1 MPLVLAQ
8 VNFNVDYTLS
18 KGVITVVVTD
28 QGYSNSIEFYKGK
41 YLGGSDPVEK
51 FIASQVLGCD
61 NLPNCE
67 QNIYLDAIGT
77 GIFEPGDYYFVIWD
91 LERKNAVRKDF
102 VLSFSDLLSCQYN
115 NQSISKDICVSVVTK
130 KLEDKP
136 LYSSFAELEIEFDIL
151 ESVVGFC
158 FDYMPSSIEI
168 LEPSELKLN
177 AVNVSELFNEL
188 MARLHNNEMLLRNAL
203 AELSLLKK
211 DGDYNS

>member
-1 MPLVLAQ
+1 MIKTKII
-8 VNFNVDYTLS
+8 N
-18 KGVITVVVTD
+18 
-28 QGYSNSIEFYKGK
+28 E
-41 YLGGSDPVEK
+41 
-51 FIASQVLGCD
+51 VLGSPKEHVENTMKLLID
-61 NLPNCE
+61 NMKKNKNLKFNSE
-67 QNIYLDAIGT
+67 K
-77 GIFEPGDYYFVIWD
+77 IFE
-91 LERKNAVRKDF
+91 AM
-102 VLSFSDLLSCQYN
+102 Q
-115 NQSISKDICVSVVTK
+115 
-130 KLEDKP
+130 LEDKP

-211 DGDYNS
+211 DKKES